1 MRREFKKSQ
10 EVRLWDVFFIGP
22 FLLYLAWKGKLS
34 DLDKMILTV
43 LGGLTILYNWMN
55 YQRTQAQ

>member
-1 MRREFKKSQ
+1 MIREFKKSQ

-22 FLLYLAWKGKLS
+22 FLLYLGWKGKLS
-34 DLDKMILTV
+34 DLDKMILTT

-55 YQRTQAQ
+55 YQRNQAQ